1 MENKILYDKTVEKLL
16 KYSSIICPSDEEHF
30 IEFSKEDYIN
40 ANDGKIIAID
50 TGDGYLSAIISKN
63 FGFINISV
71 PFSQLNNSEQIR
83 IGEILDKYISEYEEN
98 VKEKNTLYKII
109 TSNSYM
115 DKDQDKIICI
125 CDKDHLKECLKE
137 FLKDQEC
144 SDDAVELMIN
154 NLMVDEFLPSLYF
167 WTNEEGDDLD
177 YETECSPDLT
187 LRFEKL
193 ILNEV
198 DLGYDY

>member
-1 MENKILYDKTVEKLL
+1 
-16 KYSSIICPSDEEHF
+16 
-30 IEFSKEDYIN
+30 
-40 ANDGKIIAID
+40 
-50 TGDGYLSAIISKN
+50 
-63 FGFINISV
+63 
-71 PFSQLNNSEQIR
+71 
-83 IGEILDKYISEYEEN
+83 
-98 VKEKNTLYKII
+98 
-109 TSNSYM
+109 M

-125 CDKDHLKECLKE
+125 CDKGHLKECLKE

-144 SDDAVELMIN
+144 SDDAIELMIN
-154 NLMVDEFLPSLYF
+154 NIMVDEFLPSLYF

-198 DLGYDY
+198 DLGYGY